1 MGNCDPCNPQPQGY
15 YEQPTCEKKE
25 PIIFREYQKVEQP
38 APTPTPAHRDEFYR
52 VMPEPVNQDVEYSHL
67 DFEVVVVKS
76 MDELR
81 KIQCDP
87 SFEVIDCHVE
97 EPLPQI
103 QYEYKTKVVEV
114 VKLVPRCVPVVVQ
127 RVKKNK
133 RVFEQ
138 PQFQMCP
145 ETVQE
150 HKLTIKDKCIDKQI
164 VNQSIRP
171 VDKVVKVPICHQ
183 RVKVVPK
190 PEPVEVQDQL
200 V

>member
-1 MGNCDPCNPQPQGY
+1 M
-15 YEQPTCEKKE
+15 
-25 PIIFREYQKVEQP
+25 
-38 APTPTPAHRDEFYR
+38 
-52 VMPEPVNQDVEYSHL
+52 
-67 DFEVVVVKS
+67 
-76 MDELR
+76 
-81 KIQCDP
+81 
-87 SFEVIDCHVE
+87 
-97 EPLPQI
+97 
-103 QYEYKTKVVEV
+103 VEV

-150 HKLTIKDKCIDKQI
+150 HKLTIKDKCIEKQI

-200 V
+200 VKIVQKPEPKPLKHHIVKVCDKKVDVPIPTYELKKIP